1 MDDFLHNLRT
11 GKLKRDGR
19 DYNRY
24 RGNSN
29 NGYSGQQ
36 YKGPQRRNGQDR
48 RNTAQTSLREH
59 ECIPEILKALEM
71 VCKNQTRIAD
81 ADEKLASF
89 EKRKVDSMEHIEGY
103 LKQVAE
109 FISNISNVTTGK
121 EQKNPATET
130 ARNLT
135 GMASKKAPHDT
146 GQMFK
151 IIHNMR
157 SSGNSYTKI
166 ADYLI
171 EKRIPTLSGKGKWYP
186 GTVSNIL
193 KKETAL

>member
-36 YKGPQRRNGQDR
+36 YKSPQRRNGQDR
-48 RNTAQTSLREH
+48 RNTSQASPRDH

-71 VCKNQTRIAD
+71 VCKNQSRIAD

-89 EKRKVDSMEHIEGY
+89 EKRKADSMERIEGY

-109 FISNISNVTTGK
+109 FISNIGSVSTEK
-121 EQKNPATET
+121 EQNEPVTET
-130 ARNLT
+130 ARTNPDKT
-135 GMASKKAPHDT
+135 SNKAMVATDKMI
-146 GQMFK
+146 Q
-151 IIHNMR
+151 IIQNMR
-157 SSGNSYTKI
+157 IDGKSYTKI